1 MSFKRGGGQGS
12 QAGSRRE
19 IEESSSS
26 SDSSGFLAND
36 EGQGTSKGGQSGA
49 KPKTR
54 RKQAAP
60 AKRGGDGGGGGG
72 GGGGGE
78 VPAPV
83 QRKPTK
89 RRGMGA
95 LREIRK
101 YQKSTDLLIPKLPF
115 SRLVREVAIAVASNA
130 MQDLRYTDLLQVTN

>member
-1 MSFKRGGGQGS
+1 MAFKRGGGQGS

-19 IEESSSS
+19 VEESSSS
-26 SDSSGFLAND
+26 SDSSGFLANE

-49 KPKTR
+49 KPKTQ

-60 AKRGGDGGGGGG
+60 ARRGGGGGG
-72 GGGGGE
+72 GRGE

-83 QRKPTK
+83 QRKPPQ

-130 MQDLRYTDLLQVTN
+130 MQDLRYTDLLQDTN